1 MAPHVVT
8 LSCSTSA
15 LPMCKAYFDT
25 FEVMTP
31 HLVTLS
37 CLTSAFPMCKAYFD
51 TFEPMTP
58 RKLGTCVAP

>member
-1 MAPHVVT
+1 
-8 LSCSTSA
+8 
-15 LPMCKAYFDT
+15 MCKAYFDT
-25 FEVMTP
+25 FEAMTP

-51 TFEPMTP
+51 TSEPMTP